1 MTGPRRGVH
10 TGAMSRAAWVILAV
24 IGLLVVTQ
32 YFIGWRAPAPGVRGA
47 DGATVL
53 RMRRWRY
60 TSLSSLALAPAAIVT
75 WIVLTLRPTPNDWA
89 AVLLASGLVT
99 ACTATGMW
107 CLAAEFRA
115 CIRVGAAGLD
125 WVGVLG
131 HRVVAW
137 GEIVR
142 FAYNPVNRWFFITL
156 VDGTHL
162 WLWDDL
168 NGIGSFAEIAL
179 SRLPAAALVAEPDAR
194 EVLQELAEEA
204 RPPAG

>member
-1 MTGPRRGVH
+1 
-10 TGAMSRAAWVILAV
+10 MSRAVGVIVAV
-24 IGLLVVTQ
+24 IGVLVVTQ
-32 YFIGWRAPAPGVRGA
+32 YFIGRRAPGAGVAGPGGE
-47 DGATVL
+47 TVL

-60 TSLSSLALAPAAIVT
+60 TSLSTLALAPAAIIT

-99 ACTATGMW
+99 TCVSTGLW

-115 CIRVGAAGLD
+115 CVRVDAGGMD
-125 WVGVLG
+125 WVGPLG
-131 HRVVAW
+131 HRAVTW

-142 FAYNPVNRWFFITL
+142 FAYNPVNHWFFITL

-168 NGIGSFAEIAL
+168 TGIGFFARIAL
-179 SRLPAAALVAEPDAR
+179 AQLPPASLWSDPDAR
-194 EVLQELAEEA
+194 EVLCELAQGVGIGA
-204 RPPAG
+204 

>member
-1 MTGPRRGVH
+1 
-10 TGAMSRAAWVILAV
+10 MSRALGVILAV

-32 YFIGWRAPAPGVRGA
+32 YFIERRAPRPGVLGK

-60 TSLSSLALAPAAIVT
+60 TSLSSLAFAPAAIVT
-75 WIVLTLRPTPNDWA
+75 WIVLTLGPTPNDWA

-99 ACTATGMW
+99 ACVATGAW

-115 CIRVGAAGLD
+115 CVRVGAAGLD

-137 GEIVR
+137 AEIAR
-142 FAYNPVNRWFFITL
+142 FAYNPVNHWFFITL
-156 VDGTHL
+156 TDGTHL

-168 NGIGSFAEIAL
+168 TGIGFFAEIAL
-179 SRLPAAALVAEPDAR
+179 ARLPAASLRAEPDAR
-194 EVLQELAEEA
+194 EFLQELAEEV
-204 RPPAG
+204 RPRDA